1 MLTARGGPPG
11 REGTNVQV
19 VATSAGPVELH
30 EYGDGPP
37 VLVLHGTPG
46 GSDQALA
53 AARVLGLGGRVLAP
67 SRPGYLG
74 TPLSTGAAPSEQADA
89 MVALLDELQ
98 LDAVTVV
105 GASGGGMAAV
115 ELAARHPARVR
126 GLVLWSAV
134 TAPLRIWSGPLLHGP
149 LARESVG
156 NSVVRLARRFP
167 RLLVGRAAGDT
178 HVVDAA
184 LAIAGTVFPI
194 GPRRDGFAND
204 SRQARRFDPDAVA
217 RVAAPTLIVHGTKD
231 RNVPLG
237 QARHAARSI
246 PHARLI
252 VVPGANHWTTMADLS
267 AQDALRAFLG
277 EVAGTTPS
285 GTGG

>member
-1 MLTARGGPPG
+1 
-11 REGTNVQV
+11 VHV
-19 VATSAGPVELH
+19 VTTSAGPVELL
-30 EYGDGPP
+30 EYGEGLP

-53 AARVLGLGGRVLAP
+53 AARVLGLEGRVLAP

-89 MVALLDELQ
+89 MAALLDELQ
-98 LDAVTVV
+98 LDAVTVL

-115 ELAARHPARVR
+115 ELAVRHPARVR

-134 TAPLRIWSGPLLHGP
+134 TGPLRIWAGPLLHGP
-149 LARESVG
+149 LARTSVG
-156 NSVVRLARRFP
+156 NGMVRLARRFP
-167 RLLVGRAAGDT
+167 GLLVGRAAGDPR
-178 HVVDAA
+178 VVDAA

-204 SRQARRFDPDAVA
+204 SLQARSFDPDVVS
-217 RVAAPTLIVHGTKD
+217 RIAAPTLIVHGTKD
-231 RNVPLG
+231 RNVPLS
-237 QARHAARSI
+237 QAEHAARSI
-246 PHARLI
+246 PDARLI
-252 VVPGANHWTTMADLS
+252 VVPGANHWTTMADQT

-277 EVAGTTPS
+277 EIGGSGPSTP
-285 GTGG
+285 GN